1 MRRASGTAAN
11 FNIWGNSADRSSAKF
26 AGKRRKCPWW
36 FNEPFKALSKRTLL
50 TAKQTIRNNRLNSP
64 AHDNVYTW
72 ILRGERHVE
81 MLPSA
86 ASFFFFSSFPTPLCI
101 PVVPFSFSSRTN
113 ARFYPDKRDKKRGI
127 LVEKF
132 LRRCESFWGRF
143 FLLQIRYWSQIS
155 NYLFFIQIIR
165 SLKESSNLCS
175 FTRCSNTIQ

>member
-1 MRRASGTAAN
+1 M
-11 FNIWGNSADRSSAKF
+11 
-26 AGKRRKCPWW
+26 
-36 FNEPFKALSKRTLL
+36 
-50 TAKQTIRNNRLNSP
+50 
-64 AHDNVYTW
+64 
-72 ILRGERHVE
+72 E

-143 FLLQIRYWSQIS
+143 FFIAGTLLVTNFELPFFHS
-155 NYLFFIQIIR
+155 NNKIVKR
-165 SLKESSNLCS
+165 KE
-175 FTRCSNTIQ
+175 